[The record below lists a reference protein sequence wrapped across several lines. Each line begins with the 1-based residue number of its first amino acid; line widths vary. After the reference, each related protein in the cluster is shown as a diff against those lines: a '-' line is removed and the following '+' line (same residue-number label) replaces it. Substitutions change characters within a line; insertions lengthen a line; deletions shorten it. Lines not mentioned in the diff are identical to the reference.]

1 MVAAF
6 VGAGA
11 TDPTRARAPEELALA
26 NRLHALQQ
34 LRDRDVI
41 RMAAPGRYWVDVQ
54 AWDDFMRRRRQ
65 LALVLAIGAALA
77 GMAAAAL
84 TQLR

>member
-1 MVAAF
+1 VVAAF

-41 RMAAPGRYWVDVQ
+41 RMAAPGRYWVDV
-54 AWDDFMRRRRQ
+54 
-65 LALVLAIGAALA
+65 
-77 GMAAAAL
+77 
-84 TQLR
+84 

>member
-1 MVAAF
+1 
-6 VGAGA
+6 
-11 TDPTRARAPEELALA
+11 
-26 NRLHALQQ
+26 
-34 LRDRDVI
+34 
-41 RMAAPGRYWVDVQ
+41 
-54 AWDDFMRRRRQ
+54 MRRRRQ